1 VPSLG
6 FGTSGFVQV
15 FGRRDDGLTTRSGG
29 RRCEGKDDSANA
41 IDNCMKEHAGEI
53 GKVLRAEANCED
65 LTIQPSGGGQFKFYK
80 MGEDYVGKAPVWTN
94 LANGEIECGARA
106 CEGPSASTHFDRL
119 CPAVIPG
126 WGGRRLTSK

>member
-1 VPSLG
+1 MPRE
-6 FGTSGFVQV
+6 SGSVQV